1 MTDKGKETLVAIC
14 FLLPN
19 LIGFLIF
26 TFFPV
31 LASLVLSFFE
41 WNIFSAPQYVGLQN
55 FIQLLGFSIQNGSI
69 EFNDPNFWYYLYN
82 TVFLMLIIPIQVFG
96 SLLAAM
102 ALNQDI
108 KGVVFFRTLFFLPTI
123 TQGAAIAIIWYAL
136 LNPNP
141 SVGLVNKVI
150 VNIGN
155 LLNLPLKGPDWLGS
169 VKWAKPALMLVMIW
183 TYVGGYNM
191 LLYLAALQNIPREL
205 YEAAEVD
212 GANGWQKFWSV
223 TWPMI
228 TPTTFFITVMSIIG
242 GFQGGFLLA
251 YMMTGGG
258 PAGSTTTIQFYIF
271 NNLYHYQHVGYASAI
286 SWVLFIIVFVIT
298 LIYWKYGGKRVG
310 YY

>member
-1 MTDKGKETLVAIC
+1 MTDKKKEVLVAIC

-19 LIGFLIF
+19 FIGFLIF
-26 TFFPV
+26 TFLPV

-41 WNIFSAPQYVGLQN
+41 WNIFSPPQFVGLQN
-55 FIQLLGFSIQNGSI
+55 FIELLGFSIQNGNI
-69 EFNDPNFWYYLYN
+69 VFNDPNFWYYFYN
-82 TVFLMLIIPIQVFG
+82 TIFLMLIIPIQVFG

-102 ALNQDI
+102 ALNQKI

-141 SVGLVNKVI
+141 SVGLVNKII
-150 VNIGN
+150 VNIGDF
-155 LLNLPLKGPDWLGS
+155 LNLPIQGPDWLGS

-183 TYVGGYNM
+183 TFVGGYNM
-191 LLYLAALQNIPREL
+191 LLYLAALQNIPMEL
-205 YEAAEVD
+205 YEAADVD

-286 SWVLFIIVFVIT
+286 SWVLFVIVFIIT